1 MTVKRNTKNGAAMS
15 STQNASPELLM
26 SSVLYL
32 MSHYSVQARQQ
43 NGAETR
49 LAQMIERHLALLA
62 ESAQLAPVIRATCEQ
77 LLKQWQ
83 ELTEKTPAGTQ
94 IVSESPAPTSKFS
107 WSWRKSPRA
116 AKESAL

>member
-1 MTVKRNTKNGAAMS
+1 MS
-15 STQNASPELLM
+15 STSNASPELLM

-43 NGAETR
+43 NGAEAR

-62 ESAQLAPVIRATCEQ
+62 ESAQLAPVIRATCEH

-83 ELTEKTPAGTQ
+83 ELPD
-94 IVSESPAPTSKFS
+94 PAPTG
-107 WSWRKSPRA
+107 RA
-116 AKESAL
+116 DDTASLTAIKKLTRFWLVPDAVKTTKESAL

>member
-1 MTVKRNTKNGAAMS
+1 MS
-15 STQNASPELLM
+15 STNNASPELLM

-62 ESAQLAPVIRATCEQ
+62 ESAQLAPVIRATCEH

-83 ELTEKTPAGTQ
+83 ELTEKTPTGINLASASSST
-94 IVSESPAPTSKFS
+94 TKFS
-107 WSWRKSPRA
+107 WLRPSNLAAKST
-116 AKESAL
+116 KESAL